1 MKKMQATIRIITEA
15 QTEEATRACKEFFD
29 AMCATLIANGEP
41 MKVMPDFP
49 GPKASHIAFSK
60 IDSLKDPEKEEF
72 PPIRIKISAQ
82 ETHLSS
88 YLDFYPKEGAGAKR
102 LLIEILL
109 QLYPEDS
116 GLSFDFYDKKSPVS
130 PEGAAIL
137 MLARISVMRA
147 VYKKHQKT
155 FERIYQKELDFTA
168 ELYAEEA
175 EKIIQ
180 DL

>member
-1 MKKMQATIRIITEA
+1 MKQMYAKIRVITPE
-15 QTEEATRACKEFFD
+15 QTEEATHKCKIFFD

-41 MKVMPDFP
+41 MKVIPDFP
-49 GPKASHIAFSK
+49 APKASHIAYSK
-60 IDSLKDPEKEEF
+60 IDSSQDPEKEEF

-82 ETHLSS
+82 GTHLSL
-88 YLDFYPKEGAGAKR
+88 YLDFYPAEGAGAKR
-102 LLIEILL
+102 LLLEILL
-109 QLYPEDS
+109 QIFPDS
-116 GLSFDFYDKKSPVS
+116 HGLSFEFYDPITIS
-130 PEGAAIL
+130 PEIVAAL
-137 MLARISVMRA
+137 MLTRVRMMRA
-147 VYKKHQKT
+147 IYEKYRKN